1 VHFVYRDPGAVGDPL
16 PRLPDEFFQLHVY
29 AFPTLCSVEP
39 DAVFAVHSD
48 DERPRETVG
57 TRHGVE
63 ESVRDAGL
71 GVRGDGLRETKVVF
85 F

>member
-1 VHFVYRDPGAVGDPL
+1 M
-16 PRLPDEFFQLHVY
+16 
-29 AFPTLCSVEP
+29 CSIEP

-48 DERPRETVG
+48 DERPRETAG

-71 GVRGDGLRETKVVF
+71 GVCGDGLSEAELRIQRSGTTYSEKRSPLTPPF
-85 F
+85 NSSF

>member
-1 VHFVYRDPGAVGDPL
+1 M
-16 PRLPDEFFQLHVY
+16 RL
-29 AFPTLCSVEP
+29 VEP

-57 TRHGVE
+57 TRHGME

-71 GVRGDGLRETKVVF
+71 GIRGHSLKETKVSF
-85 F
+85 